1 MQTKRIL
8 VIEDEAPLRERM
20 VRMLTY
26 EGFDAEGAADG
37 EKGLDMA
44 LRTPPPDAILCDIL
58 MPVMDGNMVVPI
70 LRANPA
76 TQKIPIIMVT
86 ALSDRATQRR
96 FMETGADDFLVK
108 PFSSEEL
115 FGTLHAQ
122 FKKYETLLGS
132 ACNMPASE
140 GPDEQTPVP
149 PADFGGWRYD
159 SDARRVTHISG
170 KQVWLTGAEG
180 QLLQILIDHD
190 GRPAARE
197 AIHAGMKGANFS
209 PFDRS
214 IDILVARLRRKLG
227 DNPREPLL
235 LRTIRN
241 VGYMLDN

>member
-1 MQTKRIL
+1 MFTKRIL

-20 VRMLTY
+20 VRMLAY

-37 EKGLDMA
+37 QTGLDMA

-76 TQKIPIIMVT
+76 TQKIPVIMVT
-86 ALSDRATQRR
+86 ALSDRSTQRR
-96 FMETGADDFLVK
+96 FMESGADDFLVK

-115 FGTLHAQ
+115 FGALHAQ
-122 FKKYETLLGS
+122 FKKYETLQG
-132 ACNMPASE
+132 AAFKMPAPA
-140 GPDEQTPVP
+140 GPDEETPVP
-149 PADFGGWRYD
+149 PADFGDWRYD
-159 SDARRVTHISG
+159 AGARRVTHASG
-170 KQVWLTGAEG
+170 KHVWLTGAEG
-180 QLLQILIDHD
+180 QLLQILIDHA
-190 GRPAARE
+190 GRPVARE

-227 DNPREPLL
+227 DNPREAQM

-241 VGYMLDN
+241 VGYMLDK